1 MILGGFSFVRR
12 KVRCYHRFSTCCL
25 RAFRRLTTIGST
37 PASPFEASL
46 TMKETRDYLR
56 QCFSFFLFS
65 LLFRSYSLFFLPF
78 FSLPRTLSCVY
89 VRLLY
94 FSTGNRSQTTQ
105 VVVRDSPVYAD
116 TGERFFASHAR
127 RRVKVQRSVRADK
140 RNRSFIFGG
149 ISRLSPRLLRDA
161 IYDTRTHTLDEL
173 LNHRRLY
180 KLTFSPSLS
189 PSHPRSHSR
198 SLSLSLFLSG

>member
-1 MILGGFSFVRR
+1 MLSTGIQATYHDRFNAGLALRSKFDDERNTWLLETVFFVLSFFFALSFVLSFFSF
-12 KVRCYHRFSTCCL
+12 L
-25 RAFRRLTTIGST
+25 
-37 PASPFEASL
+37 
-46 TMKETRDYLR
+46 
-56 QCFSFFLFS
+56 
-65 LLFRSYSLFFLPF
+65 F